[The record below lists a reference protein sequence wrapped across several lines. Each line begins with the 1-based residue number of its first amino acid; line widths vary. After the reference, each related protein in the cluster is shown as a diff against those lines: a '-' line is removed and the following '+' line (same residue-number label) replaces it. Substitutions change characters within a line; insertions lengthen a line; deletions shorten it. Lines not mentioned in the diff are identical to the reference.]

1 MPDVSYGEG
10 GANGFS
16 GNPVHPGTY
25 GVRYITLRA
34 ILADIGA
41 QIAANKFKWIFL
53 IRNHGAPMHSIAIS
67 EACDFVSDAFSMTM
81 LNITSLRWVDVE
93 HSKKWD
99 KIVARYFSP
108 ADIEAQGIDIHA
120 GTSETSNM
128 LAIDRQRVRP
138 VYKALPDRVGK
149 NFEELVAVAE
159 KPDWEGY
166 FGRPAKASGAYGRE
180 LMELA
185 MEESVEF
192 ILPALRGENSS
203 KHLRYPE
210 GSLPGP
216 YTEPPDEQAFTAKL
230 DQWLRQRN

>member
-120 GTSETSNM
+120 GTSEMSNM
-128 LAIDRQRVRP
+128 LASDRQR
-138 VYKALPDRVGK
+138 
-149 NFEELVAVAE
+149 
-159 KPDWEGY
+159 
-166 FGRPAKASGAYGRE
+166 
-180 LMELA
+180 
-185 MEESVEF
+185 
-192 ILPALRGENSS
+192 
-203 KHLRYPE
+203 
-210 GSLPGP
+210 
-216 YTEPPDEQAFTAKL
+216 
-230 DQWLRQRN
+230 